1 MAQSKQA
8 LRENAKMLRV
18 RQVRSVI
25 GYNKKQAEVV
35 RGLGLRRIGHTVEV
49 IDHPATRGMV
59 QKVRHL
65 VQVVE

>member
-1 MAQSKQA
+1 MAKSD
-8 LRENAKMLRV
+8 NAKMLRV

-35 RGLGLRRIGHTVEV
+35 RGLGLRRIGPTVEV

-65 VQVVE
+65 VEVVE